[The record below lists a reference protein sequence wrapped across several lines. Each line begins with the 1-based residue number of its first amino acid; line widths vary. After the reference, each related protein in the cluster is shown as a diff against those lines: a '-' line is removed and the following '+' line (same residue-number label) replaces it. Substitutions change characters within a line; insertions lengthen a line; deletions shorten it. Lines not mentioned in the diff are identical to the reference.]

1 MENTERNVR
10 RRPNP
15 RRRMKKKIRRFI
27 RKYKPVA
34 RKFAPLAI
42 LSLVLILF
50 ISFVVGSVQRGDA
63 QREAQRK
70 KNLKAQE
77 AQQQQ
82 LIEWNKEAN
91 DLLAKAEALA
101 AAYDY
106 DAAIAML
113 DTFTGDMKDFNAL
126 VVTRERYVQTKE
138 TMVPWNNPSEIPN
151 LSFHILIAEPS
162 RAFANAGYGDGWKR
176 NFITT
181 TEFSRIL
188 QQLYDN
194 GYVLVDMD
202 DVITAT
208 ETEDGF
214 NYEVNTLYLPEGK
227 KPIMFTQTHVNYY
240 TYMVDGD
247 NDGLADKKGNGFAS
261 KLILD
266 ENGNL
271 TNTLVTKDG
280 TTLYG
285 DYDFVPIL
293 ESFIELH
300 PDFSY
305 RGARAVL
312 AVSGYDGLFGYRTD
326 PETAKKIGQEYYE
339 NELATLPA
347 VLEALREKGYKFGC
361 YTHGSNASGTLA
373 YGNITADKIRED
385 LEKWKKEVT
394 PLLGEVEYMVFAKD
408 SDISTG
414 TGAYSGEKYEVLKE
428 AGFRYYLGFCDS
440 NSPWFTRTNE
450 YIRQGRIMVTGNS
463 LAKYPKMF
471 EGLFETIPVLDS
483 SR

>member
-1 MENTERNVR
+1 MENTERNVQ

-15 RRRMKKKIRRFI
+15 RKRWKKKLRRFI
-27 RKYKPVA
+27 RKYKPLA
-34 RKFAPLAI
+34 RKYAPLAVV
-42 LSLVLILF
+42 SLVLILF
-50 ISFVVGSVQRGDA
+50 LFFVVGSVRRGD
-63 QREAQRK
+63 QYREEEKRAS
-70 KNLKAQE
+70 LAAQE
-77 AQQQQ
+77 EQQKQQ
-82 LIEWNKEAN
+82 ILWNQEAN
-91 DLLAKAEALA
+91 ELLAKAEALA

-113 DTFTGDMKDFNAL
+113 DTFTGDIDDFNAL

-138 TMVPWNNPSEIPN
+138 TMVPWNNPSQIPN
-151 LSFHILIAEPS
+151 LSFHMLIAEPYRTFNHS
-162 RAFANAGYGDGWKR
+162 GYGKSWKW

-181 TEFSRIL
+181 SEFSKIL

-208 ETEDGF
+208 ETADGVA
-214 NYEVNTLYLPEGK
+214 YEVNTLYLPEGK
-227 KPIMFTQTHVNYY
+227 KPIMFTQTQVNYY

-247 NDGLADKKGNGFAS
+247 GDGLADRKGGGFAS

-266 ENGNL
+266 DTGKL
-271 TNTLVTKDG
+271 TNEMVTKDG
-280 TTLYG
+280 ATLRG

-293 ESFIELH
+293 ESFIEQH

-326 PETAKKIGQEYYE
+326 PETARKISQEYYDK
-339 NELATLPA
+339 ELAALPA
-347 VLEALREKGYKFGC
+347 VLDALRAKGYKFGC
-361 YTHGSNASGTLA
+361 YTYGNVA
-373 YGNITADKIRED
+373 YGDMKVDQIKED
-385 LEKWKKEVT
+385 LASWKAEVT
-394 PLLGEVEYMVFAKD
+394 PLLGDVEYLVYAKN

-414 TGAYSGEKYEVLKE
+414 TGLYSGEKYEVLKE
-428 AGFRYYLGFCDS
+428 AGFRYYLGFCES
-440 NSPWFTRTNE
+440 NAPWFVRTNE
-450 YIRQGRIMVTGNS
+450 YIRQGRIVVTGNS
-463 LAKYPKMF
+463 LEKYPKMF

-483 SR
+483 NR

>member
-1 MENTERNVR
+1 MENTEQQVR
-10 RRPNP
+10 RRPS
-15 RRRMKKKIRRFI
+15 RRRKMNKKLRRFI
-27 RKYKPVA
+27 RKYRPLA
-34 RKFAPLAI
+34 RKYAPLAI
-42 LSLVLILF
+42 LSLILILF
-50 ISFVVGSVQRGDA
+50 IWFVVGSVQRGNQRRAEQHQESLAA
-63 QREAQRK
+63 QQ
-70 KNLKAQE
+70 

-82 LIEWNKEAN
+82 QILWNQEAN
-91 DLLAKAEALA
+91 DLLIKAEALA

-106 DAAIAML
+106 DGAIAML
-113 DTFTGDMKDFNAL
+113 DTFSGNMEDFNQL
-126 VVTRERYVQTKE
+126 VVTREHYVQTKE
-138 TMVPWNNPSEIPN
+138 TMVPWNDPTQIPN
-151 LSFHILIAEPS
+151 LSFHMLIAEPYRTFS
-162 RAFANAGYGDGWKR
+162 NSGYGSTWKW

-181 TEFSRIL
+181 SEFSKIL

-208 ETEDGF
+208 KTGDGIT
-214 NYEVNTLYLPEGK
+214 YEVNTLYLPKGK
-227 KPIMFTQTHVNYY
+227 KPIMFTQTQVNYY

-247 NDGLADKKGNGFAS
+247 GDGLADKKGGGFAN

-266 ENGNL
+266 ANGRL
-271 TNTLVTKDG
+271 TNEMVTQEG
-280 TTLYG
+280 TTLRG

-293 ESFIELH
+293 ESFIEQH

-339 NELATLPA
+339 SELAALPA
-347 VLEALREKGYKFGC
+347 VLDALRAKGYKFGC
-361 YTHGSNASGTLA
+361 YTYGNVA
-373 YGNITADKIRED
+373 YGDIKVDKIEAD
-385 LEKWKKEVT
+385 LEKWKAEVT
-394 PLLGEVEYMVFAKD
+394 PLLGEVEYLVYAKN

-414 TGAYSGEKYEVLKE
+414 TGLYSGEKYELLKA
-428 AGFRYYLGFCDS
+428 AGFHYYLGFCES
-440 NSPWFTRTNE
+440 NSPWFVRTNE

-463 LAKYPKMF
+463 LEKYPKMF

-483 SR
+483 NR

>member
-1 MENTERNVR
+1 MENNEQQVR

-15 RRRMKKKIRRFI
+15 RRRINKKIRRFI

-34 RKFAPLAI
+34 RKYAPLAI
-42 LSLVLILF
+42 LSVVLILF

-63 QREAQRK
+63 QRDAQRK
-70 KNLKAQE
+70 KNLKNQE

-82 LIEWNKEAN
+82 MIEWNKEAN

-126 VVTRERYVQTKE
+126 VVTRERYVQIKE
-138 TMVPWNNPSEIPN
+138 TMVPWSNPSEIPN
-151 LSFHILIAEPS
+151 LSFHMLVAEPYRTFS
-162 RAFANAGYGDGWKR
+162 DPGYGDTWKW

-208 ETEDGF
+208 ETADGIS
-214 NYEVNTLYLPEGK
+214 YEVNTLYLPEGK
-227 KPIMFTQTHVNYY
+227 KPIMFTQTQVNYY

-247 NDGLADKKGNGFAS
+247 GDGLADKKGGGFAN

-266 ENGNL
+266 ESGKL
-271 TNTLVTKDG
+271 TNLLVTKEG
-280 TTLYG
+280 TTLRG

-293 ESFIELH
+293 ESFIEQH

-326 PETAKKIGQEYYE
+326 PETAKKISQEYYE

-347 VLEALREKGYKFGC
+347 VLEALKEKGYKFGC
-361 YTHGSNASGTLA
+361 YTYGNVA
-373 YGNITADKIRED
+373 YGDIKADKIRED
-385 LEKWKKEVT
+385 LEKWKEEVT
-394 PLLGEVEYMVFAKD
+394 PLLGEVEYLVYAKN

-414 TGAYSGEKYEVLKE
+414 TGLYSGEKYEVLKE
-428 AGFRYYLGFCDS
+428 AGFHYYLGFCES

-450 YIRQGRIMVTGNS
+450 YIRQGRIMVTGNA
-463 LAKYPKMF
+463 LQKYPKMF

-483 SR
+483 NR

>member
-1 MENTERNVR
+1 MENNEQQVR

-15 RRRMKKKIRRFI
+15 RRRINKKIRRFI

-34 RKFAPLAI
+34 RKYAPLAI
-42 LSLVLILF
+42 LSVVLILF

-63 QREAQRK
+63 QRDAQRK
-70 KNLKAQE
+70 KNLKNQE

-82 LIEWNKEAN
+82 MIEWNKEAN

-126 VVTRERYVQTKE
+126 VVTRERYVQIKE
-138 TMVPWNNPSEIPN
+138 TMVPWSNPSEIPN
-151 LSFHILIAEPS
+151 LSLHMLVAEPYRTFS
-162 RAFANAGYGDGWKR
+162 DPGYGDTWKW

-208 ETEDGF
+208 ETADGIS
-214 NYEVNTLYLPEGK
+214 YEVNTLYLPEGK
-227 KPIMFTQTHVNYY
+227 KPIMFTQTQVNYY

-247 NDGLADKKGNGFAS
+247 GDGLADKKGGGFAN

-266 ENGNL
+266 ESGKL
-271 TNTLVTKDG
+271 TNLLVTKEG
-280 TTLYG
+280 TTLRG

-293 ESFIELH
+293 ESFIEQH

-326 PETAKKIGQEYYE
+326 PETAKKISQEYYE

-347 VLEALREKGYKFGC
+347 VLEALKEKGYKFGC
-361 YTHGSNASGTLA
+361 YTYGNVA
-373 YGNITADKIRED
+373 YGDIKADKIRED
-385 LEKWKKEVT
+385 LEKWKEEVT
-394 PLLGEVEYMVFAKD
+394 PLLGEVEYLVYAKN

-414 TGAYSGEKYEVLKE
+414 TGLYSGEKYEVLKE
-428 AGFRYYLGFCDS
+428 AGFHYYLGFCES

-450 YIRQGRIMVTGNS
+450 YIRQGRIMVTGNA
-463 LAKYPKMF
+463 LQKYPKMF

-483 SR
+483 NR

>member
-1 MENTERNVR
+1 MENNEQQVR

-15 RRRMKKKIRRFI
+15 RRRINKKIRRFI

-34 RKFAPLAI
+34 RKYAPLAI

-63 QREAQRK
+63 QRDAQRK
-70 KNLKAQE
+70 KNLKNQE

-82 LIEWNKEAN
+82 MIEWNKEAN

-126 VVTRERYVQTKE
+126 VVTRERYVQIKE
-138 TMVPWNNPSEIPN
+138 TMVPWSNPSEIPN
-151 LSFHILIAEPS
+151 LSFHMLVAEPYRTFS
-162 RAFANAGYGDGWKR
+162 NPGYGDTWKW

-208 ETEDGF
+208 ETADGIS
-214 NYEVNTLYLPEGK
+214 YEVNTLYLPEGK
-227 KPIMFTQTHVNYY
+227 KPIMFTQTQVNYY

-247 NDGLADKKGNGFAS
+247 GDGLADKKGGGFAN

-266 ENGNL
+266 ESGKL
-271 TNTLVTKDG
+271 TN
-280 TTLYG
+280 
-285 DYDFVPIL
+285 
-293 ESFIELH
+293 
-300 PDFSY
+300 
-305 RGARAVL
+305 
-312 AVSGYDGLFGYRTD
+312 
-326 PETAKKIGQEYYE
+326 
-339 NELATLPA
+339 
-347 VLEALREKGYKFGC
+347 
-361 YTHGSNASGTLA
+361 
-373 YGNITADKIRED
+373 
-385 LEKWKKEVT
+385 
-394 PLLGEVEYMVFAKD
+394 LLDRKSVV
-408 SDISTG
+408 
-414 TGAYSGEKYEVLKE
+414 
-428 AGFRYYLGFCDS
+428 
-440 NSPWFTRTNE
+440 
-450 YIRQGRIMVTGNS
+450 
-463 LAKYPKMF
+463 
-471 EGLFETIPVLDS
+471 
-483 SR
+483 